1 MKKLKNKVVLIT
13 GSSSGIGE
21 ATAKLFSR
29 LGAKVV
35 VNSKSNVSGG
45 KKVVS
50 EIIKDGGK
58 AVYIQANISEPEEV
72 KTLFKK
78 IVDEFGT
85 LDILINNAG
94 VARGKEFLKTTK
106 EDWIQEFNDNFF
118 GTVLC
123 SQQAVRIMKQGDG
136 GKILN
141 TASIRGLDSTGREG
155 IMPYSTAKAAVVNFT
170 KTLAK
175 EVAPKIQVN
184 AVAPGFV
191 YTPNY
196 DSMPDEVKDKF
207 IENTYLK
214 RWINVDEIAEAFA
227 YLAQAEAVTGEV
239 LVVDAGFTLK
249 DG

>member
-1 MKKLKNKVVLIT
+1 MKIT
-13 GSSSGIGE
+13 QDGGE
-21 ATAKLFSR
+21 AT
-29 LGAKVV
+29 
-35 VNSKSNVSGG
+35 
-45 KKVVS
+45 
-50 EIIKDGGK
+50 
-58 AVYIQANISEPEEV
+58 YIQADISNPKDVKNFFEEV
-72 KTLFKK
+72 VKK
-78 IVDEFGT
+78 YKSV
-85 LDILINNAG
+85 DILVNNAG

-123 SQQAVRIMKQGDG
+123 SQEAVKIMTEKGH

-141 TASIRGLDSTGREG
+141 TASIRGLESTGREG
-155 IMPYSTAKAAVVNFT
+155 IMPYSAAKAAVINFT

-191 YTPNY
+191 YTPYY
-196 DSMPDEVKDKF
+196 DAMSDEVKKKF
-207 IENTYLK
+207 IDNTYLK
-214 RWINVDEIAEAFA
+214 RWISVEEIADAFV
-227 YLAQAEAVTGEV
+227 YLAKADAITGEV